1 MWGERPVRGELKSS
15 EEEEEEQEG
24 EREAGVEGRARL
36 KLSRGDDVE
45 ENVPLQ
51 KGAPKRG
58 RERSGGTL
66 RAPSSWERS
75 GGGVGWGGVGW
86 GGNHP
91 DVGKTPG
98 AEGETDS

>member
-15 EEEEEEQEG
+15 EEEEEEQEA
-24 EREAGVEGRARL
+24 EREAGGGGEGQAEAVSGAMTWKR
-36 KLSRGDDVE
+36 
-45 ENVPLQ
+45 NVPLQ
-51 KGAPKRG
+51 KGAPK

-66 RAPSSWERS
+66 RAPSSWER
-75 GGGVGWGGVGW
+75 GGVGWGG

-98 AEGETDS
+98 TEGETAS